1 MPDRT
6 VVGERL
12 KKLRGSRTQ
21 GEVAEALGVTPMAV
35 SQWENGLRM
44 PSDDM
49 TPLSGSPLSVLKRGS
64 FRSTWYWPR

>member
-12 KKLRGSRTQ
+12 KNLRGSRTQ
-21 GEVAEALGVTPMAV
+21 AEVANALEVTPMAV
-35 SQWENGLRM
+35 SQWENGVRV

-49 TPLSGSPLSVLKRGS
+49 KVKIAAYYKKTVMAIFFKD
-64 FRSTWYWPR
+64 

>member
-21 GEVAEALGVTPMAV
+21 GEVAEALGVTTMAV

-49 TPLSGSPLSVLKRGS
+49 KVKIAQFYKKTVMVIFFKD
-64 FRSTWYWPR
+64 

>member
-1 MPDRT
+1 MMPDRT

-49 TPLSGSPLSVLKRGS
+49 KVKIAQFYKKTVMVIFFKD
-64 FRSTWYWPR
+64 

>member
-49 TPLSGSPLSVLKRGS
+49 KVKIAQFYKKTVMVIF
-64 FRSTWYWPR
+64 FRD

>member
-12 KKLRGSRTQ
+12 KELRGSRTQ
-21 GEVAEALGVTPMAV
+21 AEVAKALDVTAMAV

-44 PSDDM
+44 PNDDM
-49 TPLSGSPLSVLKRGS
+49 KVKIAAYYKRTVMS
-64 FRSTWYWPR
+64 IFFRD

>member
-49 TPLSGSPLSVLKRGS
+49 KVKIAQFYKKTVMVIFFKD
-64 FRSTWYWPR
+64 

>member
-1 MPDRT
+1 MPDKT

-49 TPLSGSPLSVLKRGS
+49 KVKIATYFKKTVMAIF
-64 FRSTWYWPR
+64 FRD

>member
-1 MPDRT
+1 MPDKT

-12 KKLRGSRTQ
+12 EKLRGARTQ
-21 GEVAEALGVTPMAV
+21 REVAEALGVTPMAV

-49 TPLSGSPLSVLKRGS
+49 KVKIAAYYKKTVMAIFFKD
-64 FRSTWYWPR
+64 

>member
-6 VVGERL
+6 VVGDRL

-21 GEVAEALGVTPMAV
+21 GEVAEALGVTPMAI

-49 TPLSGSPLSVLKRGS
+49 KVKIAAYYKKTVMVIFFKD
-64 FRSTWYWPR
+64 

>member
-21 GEVAEALGVTPMAV
+21 GEVAEALGVTSMAV

-49 TPLSGSPLSVLKRGS
+49 KVKIAQFYKKTVMVIFFKD
-64 FRSTWYWPR
+64 

>member
-12 KKLRGSRTQ
+12 KALRGSRTQ
-21 GEVAEALGVTPMAV
+21 AEVANALEVTPMAV
-35 SQWENGLRM
+35 SQWESGARM

-49 TPLSGSPLSVLKRGS
+49 KVKIAAYYKKTVMTIFFKD
-64 FRSTWYWPR
+64 

>member
-12 KKLRGSRTQ
+12 KELRGSRTQ
-21 GEVAEALGVTPMAV
+21 AEVAEALGVTAMAV

-44 PSDDM
+44 PNDDM
-49 TPLSGSPLSVLKRGS
+49 KVKIAAYYKRTVMS
-64 FRSTWYWPR
+64 IFFRD

>member
-12 KKLRGSRTQ
+12 KTLRGHRTQ
-21 GEVAEALGVTPMAV
+21 GEVANALGVTPMAV
-35 SQWENGLRM
+35 SQWESGART

-49 TPLSGSPLSVLKRGS
+49 KVKIAAYYKKTVMAIFFKE
-64 FRSTWYWPR
+64 